1 MIVNLGDD
9 EMSFTNQSAELRNAC
24 RNLRAG
30 DEVMLDFRTLSN
42 GDKPFIAILS
52 KVDSRATD
60 FTCINGEKFTRMMP
74 LIHWPSRGNSD
85 ALHHVEG
92 SERSHSDASW
102 VVGIISKAPYKM
114 EKNPIRNALYHQ
126 RMHKL
131 AAYEKENKPYVDY
144 TSYSHSKGLY
154 RIHGIGPYAE
164 EILSHD
170 PLLDLPYGINAERMV
185 SLWQKA
191 GYPGLH
197 GGYAWK
203 TQSTVLNY
211 PHDLYDNGAIDISEI
226 VEMIIHR
233 RQFKRWLLANISRIA
248 RTRKEV
254 ENQNKEFAKMDYQ
267 SYSKDLDN
275 YFAEKPVKDDFEND
289 THERH
294 MEDMF
299 DWE

>member
-92 SERSHSDASW
+92 SERSHSDASF
-102 VVGIISKAPYKM
+102 VVGIISKAPYKT

-144 TSYSHSKGLY
+144 TSFLDSETNVRDFISLHSYAPPYIRLINELSDASDSFISLIPSEPVLDYVCPLEFKDPEKYGSVLSDYYFKFTIGDLDRKSTRLNSSHSAK
-154 RIHGIGPYAE
+154 
-164 EILSHD
+164 S
-170 PLLDLPYGINAERMV
+170 RMP
-185 SLWQKA
+185 SSA
-191 GYPGLH
+191 
-197 GGYAWK
+197 
-203 TQSTVLNY
+203 
-211 PHDLYDNGAIDISEI
+211 
-226 VEMIIHR
+226 
-233 RQFKRWLLANISRIA
+233 
-248 RTRKEV
+248 
-254 ENQNKEFAKMDYQ
+254 
-267 SYSKDLDN
+267 
-275 YFAEKPVKDDFEND
+275 
-289 THERH
+289 
-294 MEDMF
+294 
-299 DWE
+299 